1 MESLIKKIIEEE
13 VLEKE
18 IINDFKKTINYLES
32 DTIRKLFL
40 SPLETDEDREKL
52 GDIVSIRSDQM
63 LRKKYPNFKTQFE
76 VEDDILY
83 YYLVDENNN
92 DVFKYTR
99 YT

>member
-1 MESLIKKIIEEE
+1 MESLIKKIIKEE

-63 LRKKYPNFKTQFE
+63 LRKKYPDFKTQFE